1 MDISRGIRRCNQV
14 LKIIIT
20 GPESSGK
27 TTLCSQ
33 LSTYFKYPLVSEY
46 AREYIDQLDRS
57 YNKDDLL
64 EISKEQR
71 NREFTGGKIL
81 LCDTDL
87 ITIKIWSLFKYNSC
101 DEKII
106 DPLDVQ
112 ANLLDGNWKL
122 KDPSSAVKDGN
133 VEQTFS
139 SVELIMYGSTK
150 IGGNF
155 STINSS
161 SDDVWPTS
169 GSWNFH
175 NDDPNQL
182 IWNMFAG
189 STYSAYVLI
198 DHNTVSYTHL
208 TLPTKA

>member
-106 DPLDVQ
+106 DQIEMQKSENRFYILYEPSIPWEEDNQRENPNDRERIFELYKKELDS
-112 ANLLDGNWKL
+112 L
-122 KDPSSAVKDGN
+122 KYNYIIVN
-133 VEQTFS
+133 
-139 SVELIMYGSTK
+139 GSENARLEKCTK
-150 IGGNF
+150 VIQE
-155 STINSS
+155 I
-161 SDDVWPTS
+161 
-169 GSWNFH
+169 
-175 NDDPNQL
+175 
-182 IWNMFAG
+182 
-189 STYSAYVLI
+189 
-198 DHNTVSYTHL
+198 
-208 TLPTKA
+208 TKYI